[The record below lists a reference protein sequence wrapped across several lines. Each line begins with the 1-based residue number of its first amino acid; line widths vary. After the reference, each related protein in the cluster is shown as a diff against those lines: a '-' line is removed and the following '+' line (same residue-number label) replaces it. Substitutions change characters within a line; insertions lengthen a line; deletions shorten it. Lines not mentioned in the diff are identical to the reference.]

1 MRTNSK
7 TKMQK
12 GKVEMKLNRRQFFT
26 CAGSAGLFAA
36 GGCAGFPAITSTKSP
51 NSLVRHLSIGC
62 GNRAWG
68 DVNELCTHPCVEM
81 AAFCDVDS
89 NFLAQAK
96 AKFPKARFYRDW
108 REMFDKEFDSCDSV
122 CVGAPDHHHVAMAT
136 AALKAGKHVYLEK
149 PMAKTMIE
157 SKFLRDVAAKAGTV
171 TQMGTQFNAYASDRQ
186 VVEIL
191 KKKILGPVERVYLH
205 STRKG
210 ISRCRRVVPT
220 AAPVPE
226 NLDWNLWL
234 GSAAERPYAEGVYH
248 PLLWRIWRDLGSG
261 WIGDIGCHLIAAVWR
276 GMELGATPVKSV
288 LAETITDAEDGVKDK
303 VWPTAAHIVFD
314 FDGVP
319 ASGGKPFS
327 FEWFDGCTDPDAHAP
342 ENFCP
347 PPEIDAFYE
356 KTPWGKRPHE
366 GKAVKCR
373 DGWIL
378 QPHGTD
384 CAWVVRN
391 DGRPMMPP
399 RVGPAPTH
407 YHEFLNCIIKGCKA
421 STDFSWSTYMR
432 ECVIAGE
439 IAERVP
445 GVKISWDAKS
455 RRFDNDAANAFLSRP
470 YRDGWKI
477 PGLS

>member
-1 MRTNSK
+1 MNI
-7 TKMQK
+7 
-12 GKVEMKLNRRQFFT
+12 NRRQFFT

-36 GGCAGFPAITSTKSP
+36 GCKGVPAITSTRSP

-68 DVNELCTHPCVEM
+68 DINELCTHPCIEM

-89 NFLAQAK
+89 KFLAKAK

-108 REMFDKEFDSCDSV
+108 REMYAKEFDSCDSV

-149 PMAKTMIE
+149 PMAKTMVE
-157 SKFLRDVAAKAGTV
+157 AKFLRDVAAKAGVV
-171 TQMGTQFNAYASDRQ
+171 TQMGTQYNAYASDRQ
-186 VVEIL
+186 VVRML
-191 KKKILGPVERVYLH
+191 QAKTLGPVERVYLH

-210 ISRCRRVVPT
+210 LSRRRRELPKI
-220 AAPVPE
+220 APVPE

-248 PLLWRIWRDLGSG
+248 PLIWRIWRDLGSG

-276 GMELGATPVKSV
+276 GMELGSTPVKSV
-288 LAETITDAEDGVKDK
+288 LAETMTDAADEVKDK
-303 VWPTAAHIVFD
+303 VWPTAAHITFE

-319 ASGGKPFS
+319 ASDGKPFA
-327 FEWFDGCTDPDAHAP
+327 FEWFDGCTEPDAHAP
-342 ENFCP
+342 AKFCP

-366 GKAVKCR
+366 GKAIKCR

-378 QPHGTD
+378 QPHGHD
-384 CAWVVRN
+384 FAWAFRN
-391 DGRPMMPP
+391 DGRVVLAEK
-399 RVGPAPTH
+399 VGPAPTH
-407 YHEFLNCIIKGCKA
+407 YHEFLNCIAKGGRA
-421 STDFSWSTYMR
+421 ATDFSWSTYMR

-439 IAERVP
+439 IAERVQ
-445 GVKISWDAKS
+445 GVKISWDAAA
-455 RRFDNDAANAFLSRP
+455 RRFDNAAANAFLTRP
-470 YRDGWKI
+470 YRKGWEI
-477 PGLS
+477 PGLA